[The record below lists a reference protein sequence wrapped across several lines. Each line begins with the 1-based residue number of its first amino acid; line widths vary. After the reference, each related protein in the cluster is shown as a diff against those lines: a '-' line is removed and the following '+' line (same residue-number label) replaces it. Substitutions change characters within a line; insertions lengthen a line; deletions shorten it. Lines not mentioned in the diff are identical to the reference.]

1 MPEPNDG
8 PNRRSVYIEW
18 PGPGPGFTMKIGQI
32 EIPEPCRLAP
42 MAAIS
47 DAPFRVISKEC
58 GPAGVRGPADRIFL
72 S

>member
-1 MPEPNDG
+1 
-8 PNRRSVYIEW
+8 
-18 PGPGPGFTMKIGQI
+18 MKIGQI

-58 GPAGVRGPADRIFL
+58 GPAGVRSPANRKFL